1 MYYNDH
7 INNRL
12 KCQIH
17 LFGGFK
23 NVEICSGYQRK
34 SAEWKQFRSTGGF
47 LSGGGGSCWKSCGK
61 ITLKGKHFAFCKGC
75 LACQKTQK
83 CVIQDDAIAITEKMC
98 HADVIVFATP
108 VYYYSMSGQLK
119 TLLDRANSLFASDY
133 AFRDIYLLT
142 TAAED
147 EESTPEG
154 TETGIQGWI
163 DCFEKAEL
171 KGTVFAGGV
180 NDVGEMDGH
189 PALQKAYHMGTAV

>member
-1 MYYNDH
+1 MSKYVLVISASLRNGSNSEALADSFLAGAEAAGNH
-7 INNRL
+7 
-12 KCQIH
+12 
-17 LFGGFK
+17 
-23 NVEICSGYQRK
+23 VE
-34 SAEWKQFRSTGGF
+34 
-47 LSGGGGSCWKSCGK
+47 K
-61 ITLKGKHFAFCKGC
+61 ITLKGKYFAFCKGC